1 MQHRL
6 WTPLWRTRLC
16 RKALANKYNLPKSTM
31 RNILN
36 RAYENRGFRVSIIT
50 CTSRPDS
57 MTHSESQFSIG
68 RPWFSVKSVEQLVL
82 ASSGHF
88 LSLCPRGRTA
98 SPPFS
103 WAWFKM
109 FRTVD
114 SGRLYFLASAFLH
127 SRVLHRGVQRR
138 CCIGPPDSLLY
149 NFASWPFSIDM
160 VGKREKCLDIVFQG
174 IYWNN
179 RKQFEKLCSVNSL
192 ETALSYKRYC
202 LLMCCLEIK

>member
-1 MQHRL
+1 MSPEVENSIVVEH
-6 WTPLWRTRLC
+6 LC
-16 RKALANKYNLPKSTM
+16 GRRGCCKKALANKYNLSKSTV

-36 RAYENRGFRVSIIT
+36 RAYENRGFWVSIIT
-50 CTSRPDS
+50 RTSRPDS

-149 NFASWPFSIDM
+149 NFASWPFSIYM
-160 VGKREKCLDIVFQG
+160 VGKREKYLDKVFSK
-174 IYWNN
+174 YLL
-179 RKQFEKLCSVNSL
+179 KQKKTFRETWLCKQL
-192 ETALSYKRYC
+192 RYNTVP
-202 LLMCCLEIK
+202 